1 LKMIALK
8 SKPSGNGMAVNT
20 SAALALSVVK
30 RNSRLLEFHLPIGGA
45 KMSRKQMSP
54 PRNLSLNVRKNQYLK
69 VASSFVASFFMVY
82 LLSASIV
89 IALIFGFLLSIIT
102 LLISKKKSDKDAAAI
117 SAAWPEVI
125 DHLVSGIQSGLSI
138 TESLIGLTTRGPLIL
153 RPYFAEFEI
162 KMRTH
167 GDFNL
172 AISELKQRCAQHSSD
187 QIFEA
192 IAISKTLGGSELLNI
207 LRTVGTFLR
216 QDLAL
221 RREIEVK
228 HGWIKNSAHLSA
240 AAPWLLLLLLST
252 QPATSRAFST
262 PTGVLILLIGLSLTA
277 IAYVWMNRLGRLP
290 ELPRVFG
297 SA

>member
-1 LKMIALK
+1 M
-8 SKPSGNGMAVNT
+8 
-20 SAALALSVVK
+20 K
-30 RNSRLLEFHLPIGGA
+30 RNSRLRGFHLPIGGI
-45 KMSRKQMSP
+45 KMNRSKMATTKINQ
-54 PRNLSLNVRKNQYLK
+54 PRRLSLTFHRTQYLK
-69 VASSFVASFFMVY
+69 VALAFVVSFLLVY
-82 LLSASIV
+82 LLSSSAV
-89 IALIFGFLLSIIT
+89 IALIFGFLLATIAVLIT
-102 LLISKKKSDKDAAAI
+102 RKKSHRDVAAI

-153 RPYFAEFEI
+153 RPYFADFEI

-167 GDFNL
+167 GDFNQ
-172 AISELKQRCAQHSSD
+172 AISELKQRCGQHSSD

-192 IAISKTLGGSELLNI
+192 IAISKTLGGTELLNI

-262 PTGVLILLIGLSLTA
+262 PTGALILLIGLAMTA
-277 IAYVWMNRLGRLP
+277 IAYIWMNRLGRLP

-297 SA
+297 QP